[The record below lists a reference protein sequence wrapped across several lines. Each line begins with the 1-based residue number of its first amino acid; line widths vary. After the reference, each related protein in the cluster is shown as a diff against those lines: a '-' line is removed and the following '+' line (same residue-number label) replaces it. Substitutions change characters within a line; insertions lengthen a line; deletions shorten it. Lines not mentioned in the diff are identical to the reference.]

1 MRALKYLANTIG
13 PRVSGTQGEYIASRY
28 IYREFKA
35 LGLDTEIQEFT
46 FLNWLL
52 REPPRLRIL
61 EPELVD
67 VPVAPMSYT
76 LSTPAQGVVGR
87 VKKAGKMFI
96 IPKYMEWPRYSIENE
111 VGSERGFFV
120 ANPNGPA
127 IPIPNTK
134 HMLPMVGTIIGKDSA
149 HQLDVWLRESKEVHA
164 WLYNAGSFE
173 PACSQN
179 VIGIAGKGTPEV
191 VVCAH
196 YDSVY
201 YSAGA
206 VDNAS
211 GVQVVYDIA
220 SRILSEDVSGLAP
233 VAFIAMGCEEPGF
246 FGSRYYV
253 KHLKE
258 CGILE
263 GIRFCINFDMVGN
276 GSAFVLRAGQGSGKR
291 LMGILDNIIARGKYD
306 IRLETARPSSD
317 NWSFEEEGI
326 PNVQITAVPGPFY
339 HEPAD
344 VVDNV
349 DPNIIAGAREIGYEL
364 IRSLSSENS

>member
-1 MRALKYLANTIG
+1 MKVLEYLANTIG

-35 LGLDTEIQEFT
+35 LGLEAEIQEFS

-61 EPELVD
+61 EPEQMDL
-67 VPVAPMSYT
+67 PVAPMSYT
-76 LSTPAQGVVGR
+76 LSTSTQGIVGK

-96 IPKYMEWPRYSIENE
+96 IPGHVEWPKYAIQNE
-111 VGSERGFFV
+111 ESRELGCFV

-127 IPIPNTK
+127 IPMPNTK
-134 HMLPMVGTIIGKDSA
+134 HMLPMTSAIIGKDSA
-149 HQLDVWLRESKEVHA
+149 HQLDAWLGESKEVRA
-164 WLYNAGSFE
+164 WLYNAGGFE
-173 PACSQN
+173 PARSQN
-179 VIGIAGKGTPEV
+179 VIGMRGKGTPEV

-211 GVQVVYDIA
+211 GVQVVCDIA
-220 SRILSEDVSGLAP
+220 SRILAEDISGLAP
-233 VAFIAMGCEEPGF
+233 IAFIAMGCEEPGF

-253 KHLKE
+253 KQLKE
-258 CGILE
+258 AGLLE
-263 GIRFCINFDMVGN
+263 NIRFCINFDMVGN
-276 GSAFVLRAGQGSGKR
+276 GSTFVLRAGQGSGER
-291 LMGILDNIIARGKYD
+291 LMGILDNTISQGKYS
-306 IRLETARPSSD
+306 IRLENARPSSD

-326 PNVQITAVPGPFY
+326 PNVQITVVPGPSY

-344 VVDNV
+344 VVSHV
-349 DPNIIAGAREIGYEL
+349 DPDIIAGAGEIGYGL
-364 IRSLSSENS
+364 IRSLSRQNS